1 MEHVAVSLNPRQGL
15 AAGDRLSALLAATGQ
30 HQAVLSAFTAEL
42 ARMPWR
48 VYDVR
53 RVIKPRAGD
62 PAKAANAA
70 RSLRAIAAGSR
81 DQMTAALRQPAHV
94 NSAGIE
100 NGDGTERAWL
110 RHRGTTLPA
119 AEHFLV
125 AAPAGPDDKEGPGFQ
140 AAWHA
145 ADAPAARPGEPG
157 TQLALPLTWTA
168 AA

>member
-1 MEHVAVSLNPRQGL
+1 MEHIAVSLNPRQGL

-30 HQAVLSAFTAEL
+30 HQAVLSAFTAGL
-42 ARMPWR
+42 TRMPWR
-48 VYDVR
+48 VYEVR

-81 DQMTAALRQPAHV
+81 DQMTAVLRELAHRRG
-94 NSAGIE
+94 AAIE
-100 NGDGTERAWL
+100 NSDGIERAWL
-110 RHRGTTLPA
+110 RHRGPALPA

-140 AAWHA
+140 AAWQA
-145 ADAPAARPGEPG
+145 AAMPAAGPGEPG
-157 TQLALPLTWTA
+157 MQLALPLTWA
-168 AA
+168 AAA